1 MDDVQVAFQG
11 HEAFEYDAEA
21 DEARMT
27 ATPFDAVARGDPD
40 ANTSDENTSDDG
52 VAFTVTLEAPT
63 LSAAVE
69 EAVGDAVESG
79 WHDTFERRAADAYDV
94 AKEAA
99 GEVRVERT
107 TADGEAAVRVTLE
120 FTAPARQ
127 GVADA
132 AALVNFLEGT
142 YLQGTIPGY
151 TYRDPVA
158 GLLSTARQ
166 RGQGETQTGETQ
178 SSE

>member
-21 DEARMT
+21 GEARMT
-27 ATPFDAVARGDPD
+27 ATPFEAVARGE
-40 ANTSDENTSDDG
+40 ANGEPASENG
-52 VAFTVTLEAPT
+52 EWAFTVTVVAPT

-69 EAVGDAVESG
+69 ETVGDAVASG
-79 WHDTFERRAADAYDV
+79 WHDTLERRLADAYDV
-94 AKEAA
+94 TKAA
-99 GEVRVERT
+99 DGEVDLERT
-107 TADGEAAVRVTLE
+107 TTDGEPAVLATLT

-132 AALVNFLEGT
+132 AALVNFVEGT

-151 TYRDPVA
+151 TYRGPVA
-158 GLLSTARQ
+158 GLLSAARQ
-166 RGQGETQTGETQ
+166 RGQGETSPGE
-178 SSE
+178 